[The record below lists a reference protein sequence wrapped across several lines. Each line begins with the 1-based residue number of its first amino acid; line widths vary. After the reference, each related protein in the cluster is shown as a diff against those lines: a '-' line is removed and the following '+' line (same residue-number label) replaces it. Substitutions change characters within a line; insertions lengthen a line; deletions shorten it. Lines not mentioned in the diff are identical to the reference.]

1 MSGLHAAQAVRADE
15 KECMMTR
22 RVFVCIAAMG
32 LAGGLVSSA
41 MAADAYIE
49 GDGTQSIVTDYYPTP
64 ATKIVADYA
73 FTATTPV
80 QMAVFGCDGNLVVRH
95 YINGSGGYAFSF
107 RDSSGDWLPVVP
119 SGQLK
124 VTTDRRT
131 FVLDGPNKTATLYTG
146 GEVTATRG
154 TATLT
159 KTASMPFAIFA
170 YTSSW
175 YLSGQSGCAKLRIY
189 SLAIYENDAIVHYY
203 KPYRSADGKFTG
215 LKDLCTG
222 KILIDYLSFAPFA
235 YGGDISD
242 NPAWDLDG
250 VAQPAYST
258 PTYVDDTGDDLVLDA
273 PLGAWVLE
281 TPISTTKRTVKTGRG
296 AVVLP
301 NGNTF
306 GDEFAITNGFVAA
319 DYAASG
325 LSSTHITL
333 FGTNNMF
340 PGMLVPFGSTFTAPV
355 AASGAGAIRITGWAG
370 FRPFD
375 ADLTVNLGGDGRML
389 TNGVGGFT
397 PTEFDL
403 CWSRHHT
410 LTFAND
416 LALNAR
422 SFILKNSLMSDQKP
436 MYLTGRITDTY
447 PTGNGPDIKYY
458 DGPAVFV
465 GREGRVDIEG
475 LRGWIVYSGSQYF
488 SNCTFRARKDVNF
501 GGASGLAV
509 ATFKD
514 CDKWGTDAWDFIN
527 GNPGTTLTVDGGRW
541 SSPLRLNI
549 GFTTAGKTGT
559 LVITNDAQFSLS
571 CLRQNSGFIN
581 MYSGMFAITNAGDNA
596 DSGIGRRGDTNGQ
609 TPLSS
614 SSDSVFNLYGG
625 TLRVRDGINFQI
637 GGTHRGTLNQTGGTF
652 SANGYM
658 CVGRYAGGN
667 GLYNLHGGEYVRRG
681 DGYSDVI
688 VGELG
693 TGVVSVANGG
703 VFSGR
708 ATAGVRIGQDAGSM
722 GAFIVSPD
730 GTATT
735 RKFYGGSGAG
745 SLVFNGGTV
754 KPYDSSAASAFIASD
769 LARATVTPYG
779 GTFDTDGKG
788 DFTFAK
794 PLLAAANA
802 NEVSEMLAHRW
813 TFDGESLADSLGGS
827 DAATVGNVTWA
838 NGAIRLNGGAN
849 GSSQVNLGTDVF
861 PRDGRGATIEM
872 WVTLKAYSQW
882 ARIVQCGYSKG
893 GANTNFFISANA
905 GGTTT
910 PWRFRV
916 ANVVETNGTHVMQM
930 NRMYHVAATFD
941 PQYDGRWICRAALHD
956 PTTGALIDERACT
969 SAVGWKFQNMRF
981 NDGCWLGKSS
991 YDPDNDPNAEYHDI
1005 RVHHRAMTEAQ
1016 LAASAT
1022 NGPAY
1027 RFAFRKKGTGTLTLT
1042 GANAYKADTAVEG
1055 GALKLATGATLPA
1068 TGISVAGGA
1077 TLDLNG
1083 ATQTAERL
1091 EGAGTVTNGTL
1102 AVTGSIL
1109 PGGEGTIG
1117 TLTLGGTVLTS
1128 GKFVVDTA
1136 ADGTCDRLV
1145 STGTLDLSRISL
1157 ALGSANL
1164 NEETV
1169 YTIATAEGFTG
1180 DFADV
1185 SLPNKWKVSVQ
1196 ENRVIMAYANG
1207 TVMMLR

>member
-1 MSGLHAAQAVRADE
+1 MKIMVLWAGVAAVVATTGAFAE
-15 KECMMTR
+15 E
-22 RVFVCIAAMG
+22 
-32 LAGGLVSSA
+32 
-41 MAADAYIE
+41 AYIE
-49 GDGTQSIVTDYYPTP
+49 GDGTQSIVTDYYPNP

-73 FTATTPV
+73 YTATTA

-95 YINGSGGYAFSF
+95 YINGSGGYAFAF

-131 FVLDGPNKTATLYTG
+131 FVLDGPNKTATLYTD
-146 GEVTATRG
+146 GEVTATRA
-154 TATLT
+154 TATAT
-159 KTASMPFAIFA
+159 KTASMPLAIFA

-175 YLSGQSGCAKLRIY
+175 YLSGQSGCAKLRLY

-203 KPYRSADGKFTG
+203 KPYRSADGKFSG

-235 YGGDISD
+235 CGGDISD
-242 NPAWDLDG
+242 NPTWDLDG
-250 VAQPAYST
+250 VAQPAYNT

-306 GDEFAITNGFVAA
+306 GDEVVVSNGFVAA
-319 DYAASG
+319 DYTASG
-325 LSSTHITL
+325 LSATHL
-333 FGTNNMF
+333 SLVGTNNMF

-355 AASGAGAIRITGWAG
+355 ATNGAGTVRITGWAG

-375 ADLTVNLGGDGRML
+375 ADLTVNLGGDGRLL
-389 TNGVGGFT
+389 TNGVDGFT

-410 LTFAND
+410 LTFEND

-422 SFILKNSLMSDQKP
+422 SFILKNSLMSNQKP
-436 MYLTGRITDTY
+436 MYITGRITDTY
-447 PTGNGPDIKYY
+447 PSGNGSDIKYY

-475 LRGWIVYSGSQYF
+475 LRGWLMYSGSQYF

-501 GGASGLAV
+501 GGGSALAV

-527 GNPGTTLTVDGGRW
+527 GNPGTMLTVDGGRW

-549 GFTTAGKTGT
+549 GYTTAGKTGT

-571 CLRQNSGFIN
+571 CLRQNSGVIN
-581 MYSGMFAITNAGDNA
+581 MYSGMFAITNSGDNS
-596 DSGIGRRGDTNGQ
+596 DSAIGRRGDTNGQ

-614 SSDSVFNLYGG
+614 AADSVFNLYGG
-625 TLRVRDGINFQI
+625 TLRVRDAINFQI
-637 GGTHRGTLNQTGGTF
+637 GGTHRGTLNQTSGTF
-652 SANGYM
+652 SANGYV
-658 CVGRYAGGN
+658 CVGRYAAGN

-681 DGYSDVI
+681 DGYSDII

-722 GAFIVSPD
+722 GTFLVSPD
-730 GTATT
+730 GTVTT

-754 KPYDSSAASAFIASD
+754 KAYDASAASAFIASD

-802 NEVSEMLAHRW
+802 NEVSETLAHRW
-813 TFDGESLADSLGGS
+813 TFDGESLADPLG
-827 DAATVGNVTWA
+827 DADATTVGNVTWT

-849 GSSQVNLGTDVF
+849 GSSQVNLGTDIF
-861 PRDGRGATIEM
+861 PKDGRGATIEM
-872 WVTLKAYSQW
+872 WVTLKAYSKW
-882 ARIVQCGYSKG
+882 ARLVECGYSRG
-893 GANTNFFISANA
+893 EGANTNFFISANVGSA
-905 GGTTT
+905 TN

-916 ANVVETNGTHVMQM
+916 GFVGEITATHVMQM
-930 NRMYHVAATFD
+930 DRMYHVAATFD
-941 PQYDGRWICRAALHD
+941 PRPDGRWICRAALHD
-956 PTTGALIDERACT
+956 PTTGALIDELVYT

-981 NDGCWLGKSS
+981 DSGCWLGHSS
-991 YDPDNDPNAEYHDI
+991 YDADNDPNAEYHDI
-1005 RVHHRAMTEAQ
+1005 RIHHRALTEAQ

-1042 GANAYKADTAVEG
+1042 GASTYKADTAVDG
-1055 GALKLATGATLPA
+1055 GALKLASGATLPA
-1068 TGISVAGGA
+1068 TGLSVASGA

-1083 ATQTAERL
+1083 ATQAAERL

-1102 AVTGSIL
+1102 AVTGPIL

-1117 TLTLGGTVLTS
+1117 TLALNGTTLTS
-1128 GKFVVDTA
+1128 GTLVVDAA
-1136 ADGTCDRLV
+1136 ADGTCDCLT
-1145 STGTLDLSRISL
+1145 STGALDLSHLSF
-1157 ALGSANL
+1157 ALGEGSSL
-1164 NEETV
+1164 DETKI
-1169 YTIATAEGFTG
+1169 YTVATAPSFTG
-1180 DFADV
+1180 AFADAE
-1185 SLPNKWKVSVQ
+1185 LPNFKWRLVVAGTKAKLVFS
-1196 ENRVIMAYANG
+1196 NG
-1207 TVMMLR
+1207 TAVILR

>member
-1 MSGLHAAQAVRADE
+1 MKTKA
-15 KECMMTR
+15 
-22 RVFVCIAAMG
+22 FVSCFVAAMAVG
-32 LAGGLVSSA
+32 AFA
-41 MAADAYIE
+41 EDAYIE
-49 GDGTQSIVTDYYPTP
+49 GDGTQAIVTDYYSNP

-73 FTATTPV
+73 YTATTPT
-80 QMAVFGCDGNLVVRH
+80 QMAVFGCEGNLVVRH
-95 YINGSGGYAFSF
+95 YINGSSGYAFAF

-119 SGQLK
+119 SGQLT

-131 FVLDGPNKTATLYTG
+131 FVLDGPNKTATLYTN
-146 GEVTATRG
+146 GEVTATRA
-154 TATLT
+154 TATAT
-159 KTASMPFAIFA
+159 KTASMPLAIFA

-175 YLSGQSGCAKLRIY
+175 YLSGQSGCAKLRLY

-203 KPYRSADGKFTG
+203 KPYRSADGKFSG

-235 YGGDISD
+235 YGGNISD
-242 NPAWDLDG
+242 NPTWDLDG

-258 PTYVDDTGDDLVLDA
+258 PTYVDDTGDDLVLDT

-389 TNGVGGFT
+389 TNGQDGFS

-410 LTFAND
+410 LTFEND

-422 SFILKNSLMSDQKP
+422 SFILKNGLMSGQKP

-447 PTGNGPDIKYY
+447 PSGNGSDIKYY

-475 LRGWIVYSGSQYF
+475 LRGWLMYSGSQYF
-488 SNCTFRARKDVNF
+488 SNITFRARKDVNF
-501 GGASGLAV
+501 GGGAALAV

-514 CDKWGTDAWDFIN
+514 CDKWGTDSWDFIN
-527 GNPGTTLTVDGGRW
+527 GNPGTMLTVDGGRW
-541 SSPLRLNI
+541 SSPLRFHV
-549 GFTTAGKTGT
+549 GYTTAGKTGT

-571 CLRQNSGFIN
+571 CLRQNSGVIN
-581 MYSGMFAITNAGDNA
+581 MYSGMFAITNAGDNS
-596 DSGIGRRGDTNGQ
+596 DSAIGRRGDNNEQ
-609 TPLSS
+609 APLSS
-614 SSDSVFNLYGG
+614 SADSVFNLYGG

-637 GGTHRGTLNQTGGTF
+637 GGTHRGTLNQTSGTF
-652 SANGYM
+652 SANAWM
-658 CVGRYAGGN
+658 CVGRYAAGN

-681 DGYSDVI
+681 DSYSDVI

-708 ATAGVRIGQDAGSM
+708 ATAGVRIGQNAGSM

-730 GTATT
+730 GTVTT

-754 KPYDSSAASAFIASD
+754 KAYDASASSAFIASD
-769 LARATVTPYG
+769 LARATVTHYG

-802 NEVSEMLAHRW
+802 NEVSETLAHRW
-813 TFDGESLADSLGGS
+813 TFDGASLADPLGGA
-827 DAATVGNVTWA
+827 DAMTVGNVTWT

-849 GSSQVNLGTDVF
+849 GSSQVNLGTDIF
-861 PRDGRGATIEM
+861 PKDGRGATIEM
-872 WVTLKAYSQW
+872 WVTLKAYSKW
-882 ARIVQCGYSKG
+882 ARLVECGYSRG
-893 GANTNFFISANA
+893 EGANTNFFISANVGSA
-905 GGTTT
+905 TN

-916 ANVVETNGTHVMQM
+916 GFVGEITATHVMQM

-941 PQYDGRWICRAALHD
+941 PRPDGRWICRAALHD
-956 PTTGALIDERACT
+956 PATGALIDELVYT

-981 NDGCWLGKSS
+981 DSGCWLGHSS
-991 YDPDNDPNAEYHDI
+991 YDADNDPNAEYHDI
-1005 RVHHRAMTEAQ
+1005 RIHHRALTEAQ
-1016 LAASAT
+1016 LTASAT

-1042 GANAYKADTAVEG
+1042 GANTYKADTAVDG
-1055 GALKLATGATLPA
+1055 GALKLASGATLPA
-1068 TGISVAGGA
+1068 TGMSVASGA

-1083 ATQTAERL
+1083 ASQAAERL
-1091 EGAGTVTNGTL
+1091 EGAGTVKGGTL
-1102 AVTGSIL
+1102 TVAGPIL

-1117 TLTLGGTVLTS
+1117 TLTVDGTSLTS
-1128 GKFVVDTA
+1128 GTLVVDAA
-1136 ADGTCDRLV
+1136 ADGTCDCLA
-1145 STGTLDLSRISL
+1145 STGALDLSHLSF
-1157 ALGSANL
+1157 ALGEGSSL
-1164 NEETV
+1164 DETKI
-1169 YTIATAEGFTG
+1169 YTVATAPSFTG
-1180 DFADV
+1180 AFADAE
-1185 SLPNKWKVSVQ
+1185 LPNFKWRLVVVGTKAKLVYS
-1196 ENRVIMAYANG
+1196 NG
-1207 TVMMLR
+1207 TAVIFR

>member
-1 MSGLHAAQAVRADE
+1 MKKRQISIWMLVAAVAVANGAFAE
-15 KECMMTR
+15 
-22 RVFVCIAAMG
+22 
-32 LAGGLVSSA
+32 
-41 MAADAYIE
+41 DAYIE
-49 GDGTQSIVTDYYPTP
+49 GDGTQSIVTDYYPNP

-73 FTATTPV
+73 YTATTV

-95 YINGSGGYAFSF
+95 YINGSGGYAFAF

-119 SGQLK
+119 SGQLT

-131 FVLDGPNKTATLYTG
+131 FVLDGPNKTATLYTD
-146 GEVTATRG
+146 GEVTATRA

-159 KTASMPFAIFA
+159 KTASMPLAIFA

-175 YLSGQSGCAKLRIY
+175 YLSGQSGCAKLRLY
-189 SLAIYENDAIVHYY
+189 SLAIYENDVIVHYY
-203 KPYRSADGKFTG
+203 KPYRSANGKFSG

-222 KILIDYLSFAPFA
+222 KIMIDYLSFAPFTC
-235 YGGDISD
+235 GGDISD
-242 NPAWDLDG
+242 NPTWDLDG
-250 VAQPAYST
+250 VAQPAYNT

-306 GDEFAITNGFVAA
+306 GDEFAVTNGFVAA
-319 DYAASG
+319 DYTASG

-355 AASGAGAIRITGWAG
+355 AASGAGTIRITGWAG

-375 ADLTVNLGGDGRML
+375 ADLTVNLGGDGRLL
-389 TNGVGGFT
+389 TNGVDGFT

-410 LTFAND
+410 LTFEND
-416 LALNAR
+416 LSLNAR
-422 SFILKNSLMSDQKP
+422 SFILKNSLMSNQKP
-436 MYLTGRITDTY
+436 MYITGRITDTY
-447 PTGNGPDIKYY
+447 PTGNGSDIKYY

-475 LRGWIVYSGSQYF
+475 LRGWLMYSGSQYF
-488 SNCTFRARKDVNF
+488 SNITFRARKDVNF
-501 GGASGLAV
+501 GGGAALAV

-514 CDKWGTDAWDFIN
+514 CDKWGTDSWDFLN

-541 SSPLRLNI
+541 SSPLRFHV
-549 GFTTAGKTGT
+549 GYTTAGKTGT

-571 CLRQNSGFIN
+571 CLRQNSGVIN
-581 MYSGMFAITNAGDNA
+581 MYSGMFAITNSGDNS
-596 DSGIGRRGDTNGQ
+596 DSAIGRRGDNNEQ
-609 TPLSS
+609 APLASS
-614 SSDSVFNLYGG
+614 ADSVFNFYGG
-625 TLRVRDGINFQI
+625 TLRVRDAINFQI
-637 GGTHRGTLNQTGGTF
+637 GGTHRGTLNQTSGTF

-658 CVGRYAGGN
+658 CVGRYAAGN

-708 ATAGVRIGQDAGSM
+708 ATAGVRIGQNAGSM
-722 GAFIVSPD
+722 GTFLVSPD
-730 GTATT
+730 GTVTT

-754 KPYDSSAASAFIASD
+754 KAYDASAASAFIASD
-769 LARATVTPYG
+769 LARATVTHYG

-788 DFTFAK
+788 DFTFVK

-802 NEVSEMLAHRW
+802 NEVSETLAHRW
-813 TFDGESLADSLGGS
+813 TFDGASLADPLGGA
-827 DAATVGNVTWA
+827 DATTVGNVTWT

-861 PRDGRGATIEM
+861 PKDGRGATIEM
-872 WVTLKAYSQW
+872 WVTLKAYSKW
-882 ARIVQCGYSKG
+882 ARLVECGYSRG
-893 GANTNFFISANA
+893 EGANTNFFISANV
-905 GGTTT
+905 GSSTN

-916 ANVVETNGTHVMQM
+916 GFVGEITATHVMQM

-941 PQYDGRWICRAALHD
+941 PRPDGRWICRAALHD
-956 PTTGALIDERACT
+956 PATGALIDELVYT

-981 NDGCWLGKSS
+981 DSGCWLGHSS
-991 YDPDNDPNAEYHDI
+991 YDADNDPNAEYHDI
-1005 RVHHRAMTEAQ
+1005 RVHHRALTEAQ
-1016 LAASAT
+1016 LVASAT

-1027 RFAFRKKGTGTLTLT
+1027 RFAFHKKGTGTLTLT
-1042 GANAYKADTAVEG
+1042 GANTYKADTAVDG
-1055 GALKLATGATLPA
+1055 GALKLASGATLPA
-1068 TGISVAGGA
+1068 TGLSVAGGA

-1083 ATQTAERL
+1083 ATQAAERL
-1091 EGAGTVTNGTL
+1091 EGAGTVSNGTL
-1102 AVTGSIL
+1102 AVAGPIL
-1109 PGGEGTIG
+1109 PGGEGKVG
-1117 TLTLGGTVLTS
+1117 TLTLAGASFTS
-1128 GKFVVDTA
+1128 GTLVVDVG
-1136 ADGTCDRLV
+1136 ADGTSDCLAV
-1145 STGTLDLSRISL
+1145 TGALDLSNLSL
-1157 ALGSANL
+1157 ALADATAL
-1164 NEETV
+1164 DETKV
-1169 YTIATAEGFTG
+1169 YTIATATSVTG
-1180 DFADV
+1180 RFPNEN
-1185 SLPNKWKVSVQ
+1185 LPKKWRATVHPTHVTL
-1196 ENRVIMAYANG
+1196 AYANG
-1207 TVMMLR
+1207 TVFLFR

>member
-1 MSGLHAAQAVRADE
+1 MKAKA
-15 KECMMTR
+15 
-22 RVFVCIAAMG
+22 FVSCFVAAMA
-32 LAGGLVSSA
+32 AGA
-41 MAADAYIE
+41 FAADAYIE
-49 GDGTQSIVTDYYPTP
+49 GDGTQAIVTDYYPNP

-73 FTATTPV
+73 YTATTPT
-80 QMAVFGCDGNLVVRH
+80 QMAVFGCEGNLVVRH
-95 YINGSGGYAFSF
+95 YINGSGGYAFAF

-119 SGQLK
+119 SGQLT

-131 FVLDGPNKTATLYTG
+131 FVLDGPNKTATLYTD
-146 GEVTATRG
+146 GEVTATRA
-154 TATLT
+154 TATAT
-159 KTASMPFAIFA
+159 KTASMPLAIFA

-175 YLSGQSGCAKLRIY
+175 YLSGQSGCAKLRLY

-203 KPYRSADGKFTG
+203 KPYRSIDGKFSG

-235 YGGDISD
+235 CGGDISD
-242 NPAWDLDG
+242 DPTWDLDG
-250 VAQPAYST
+250 VAQPAYNT
-258 PTYVDDTGDDLVLDA
+258 PTYVDDTGDDLVIDA

-306 GDEFAITNGFVAA
+306 GDEFAVTNGFVAA

-355 AASGAGAIRITGWAG
+355 AASGAGTIRITGWAG

-375 ADLTVNLGGDGRML
+375 ADLTVNLGGDGRLL
-389 TNGVGGFT
+389 TNGEDGFT

-410 LTFAND
+410 LTFEND

-422 SFILKNSLMSDQKP
+422 SFILKNSLMSNQKP

-447 PTGNGPDIKYY
+447 PTGNGSDIKYY

-475 LRGWIVYSGSQYF
+475 LRGWLMYSGSQYF
-488 SNCTFRARKDVNF
+488 SNITFRARKDVNF
-501 GGASGLAV
+501 GGGAALAV

-514 CDKWGTDAWDFIN
+514 CDKWGTDSWDFIN
-527 GNPGTTLTVDGGRW
+527 GNPGTMLTVDGGRW
-541 SSPLRLNI
+541 SSPLRFNI
-549 GFTTAGKTGT
+549 GYTTAGKTGT
-559 LVITNDAQFSLS
+559 LIITNDAQFSLS
-571 CLRQNSGFIN
+571 CLRQNSGVIN
-581 MYSGMFAITNAGDNA
+581 MYSGMFAITNSGDNS
-596 DSGIGRRGDTNGQ
+596 DSAIGRRGDNNEQ
-609 TPLSS
+609 APLSS
-614 SSDSVFNLYGG
+614 SADSVFNLYGG

-637 GGTHRGTLNQTGGTF
+637 GGTHRGTLNQTSGTF
-652 SANGYM
+652 SANAWM
-658 CVGRYAGGN
+658 CVGRYAAGN

-708 ATAGVRIGQDAGSM
+708 ATAGVRIGQNAGSM

-730 GTATT
+730 GTVTT

-754 KPYDSSAASAFIASD
+754 KAYDASASSAFIASD
-769 LARATVTPYG
+769 LARATVTHYG

-802 NEVSEMLAHRW
+802 NEVSETLAHRW
-813 TFDGESLADSLGGS
+813 TFDGASLADPLGGA
-827 DAATVGNVTWA
+827 DATTVGNVTWT
-838 NGAIRLNGGAN
+838 NGAIRLTGGAN
-849 GSSQVNLGTDVF
+849 GSSQVNLGTDIF
-861 PRDGRGATIEM
+861 PKDGRGATIEM
-872 WVTLKAYSQW
+872 WVTLKAFSKW
-882 ARIVQCGYSKG
+882 ARLVECGYSRG
-893 GANTNFFISANA
+893 EGANTNFFISANV
-905 GGTTT
+905 GSSTN

-916 ANVVETNGTHVMQM
+916 GFVGEITATHVMQM

-941 PQYDGRWICRAALHD
+941 PRPDGRWICRAALHD
-956 PTTGALIDERACT
+956 PATGALIDELVYT

-981 NDGCWLGKSS
+981 NDGCWLGHSS
-991 YDPDNDPNAEYHDI
+991 YDADNDPNAEYHDI
-1005 RVHHRAMTEAQ
+1005 RIHHRALTEAQ
-1016 LAASAT
+1016 LTASAT

-1027 RFAFRKKGTGTLTLT
+1027 RFAFRKKGTGMLTLT
-1042 GANAYKADTAVEG
+1042 GASTYKADTAVDG
-1055 GALKLATGATLPA
+1055 GALKLASGATLPA
-1068 TGISVAGGA
+1068 TGMSVASGA

-1083 ATQTAERL
+1083 ATQAAERL
-1091 EGAGTVTNGTL
+1091 EGAGTVKGGTL
-1102 AVTGSIL
+1102 AVAGPIL

-1117 TLTLGGTVLTS
+1117 TLTVDGTALTS
-1128 GKFVVDTA
+1128 GTLVVDA
-1136 ADGTCDRLV
+1136 ASDGTCDCLA
-1145 STGTLDLSRISL
+1145 STGALDLSHLSF
-1157 ALGSANL
+1157 ALGEGSSL
-1164 NEETV
+1164 DETKI
-1169 YTIATAEGFTG
+1169 YTVATAPSFTG
-1180 DFADV
+1180 AFSDAE
-1185 SLPNKWKVSVQ
+1185 LPNFKWRLVVVGTKAKLVYS
-1196 ENRVIMAYANG
+1196 NG
-1207 TVMMLR
+1207 TAVIFR

>member
-1 MSGLHAAQAVRADE
+1 MKAKA
-15 KECMMTR
+15 
-22 RVFVCIAAMG
+22 FVSCFVAAMA
-32 LAGGLVSSA
+32 AGA
-41 MAADAYIE
+41 FAADAYIE
-49 GDGTQSIVTDYYPTP
+49 GDGTQAIVTDYYPNP

-73 FTATTPV
+73 YTATTPT
-80 QMAVFGCDGNLVVRH
+80 QMAVFGCEGNLVVRH
-95 YINGSGGYAFSF
+95 YINGSGGYAFAF

-119 SGQLK
+119 SGQLT

-131 FVLDGPNKTATLYTG
+131 FVLDGPNKTATLYTD
-146 GEVTATRG
+146 GEVTATRA
-154 TATLT
+154 TATAT
-159 KTASMPFAIFA
+159 KTASMPLAIFA

-175 YLSGQSGCAKLRIY
+175 YLSGQSGCAKLRLY

-203 KPYRSADGKFTG
+203 KPYRSIDGKFSG

-235 YGGDISD
+235 CGGDISD
-242 NPAWDLDG
+242 DPTWDLDG
-250 VAQPAYST
+250 VAQPAYNT
-258 PTYVDDTGDDLVLDA
+258 PTYVDDTGDDLVIDA

-306 GDEFAITNGFVAA
+306 GDEFAVTNGFVAA

-355 AASGAGAIRITGWAG
+355 AASGAGTIRITGWAG

-375 ADLTVNLGGDGRML
+375 ADLTVNLGGDGRLL
-389 TNGVGGFT
+389 TNGEDGFT

-410 LTFAND
+410 LTFEND

-422 SFILKNSLMSDQKP
+422 SFILKNSLMSNQKP

-447 PTGNGPDIKYY
+447 PTGNGSDIKYY

-475 LRGWIVYSGSQYF
+475 LRGWLMYSGSQYF
-488 SNCTFRARKDVNF
+488 SNITFRARKDVNF
-501 GGASGLAV
+501 GGGAALAV

-527 GNPGTTLTVDGGRW
+527 GNPGTMLTVDGGRW
-541 SSPLRLNI
+541 SSPLRFNI
-549 GFTTAGKTGT
+549 GYTTAGKTGT
-559 LVITNDAQFSLS
+559 LIITNDAQFSLS
-571 CLRQNSGFIN
+571 CLRQNSGVIN
-581 MYSGMFAITNAGDNA
+581 MYSGMFAITNSGDNS
-596 DSGIGRRGDTNGQ
+596 DSAIGRRGDNNEQ
-609 TPLSS
+609 APLSS
-614 SSDSVFNLYGG
+614 SADSVFNLYGG

-637 GGTHRGTLNQTGGTF
+637 GGTHRGTLNQTSGTF
-652 SANGYM
+652 SANAWM
-658 CVGRYAGGN
+658 CVGRYAAGN

-708 ATAGVRIGQDAGSM
+708 ATAGVRIGQNAGSM

-730 GTATT
+730 GTVTT

-754 KPYDSSAASAFIASD
+754 KAYDASASSAFIASD
-769 LARATVTPYG
+769 LARATVTHYG

-802 NEVSEMLAHRW
+802 NEVSETLAHRW
-813 TFDGESLADSLGGS
+813 TFDGASLADPLGGA
-827 DAATVGNVTWA
+827 DATTVGNVTWT
-838 NGAIRLNGGAN
+838 NGAIRLTGGAN
-849 GSSQVNLGTDVF
+849 GSSQVNLGTDIF
-861 PRDGRGATIEM
+861 PKDGRGATIEM
-872 WVTLKAYSQW
+872 WVTLKAFSKW
-882 ARIVQCGYSKG
+882 ARLVECGYSRG
-893 GANTNFFISANA
+893 EGANTNFFISANV
-905 GGTTT
+905 GSSTN

-916 ANVVETNGTHVMQM
+916 GFVGEITATHVMQM

-941 PQYDGRWICRAALHD
+941 PRPDGRWICRAALHD
-956 PTTGALIDERACT
+956 PATGALIDELVYT

-981 NDGCWLGKSS
+981 NDGCWLGHSS
-991 YDPDNDPNAEYHDI
+991 YDADNDPNAEYHDI
-1005 RVHHRAMTEAQ
+1005 RIHHRALTEAQ
-1016 LAASAT
+1016 LTASAT

-1027 RFAFRKKGTGTLTLT
+1027 RFAFRKKGTGMLTLT
-1042 GANAYKADTAVEG
+1042 GASTYKADTAVDG
-1055 GALKLATGATLPA
+1055 GALKLASGATLPA
-1068 TGISVAGGA
+1068 TGMSVASGA

-1083 ATQTAERL
+1083 ATQAAERL
-1091 EGAGTVTNGTL
+1091 EGAGTVKGGTL
-1102 AVTGSIL
+1102 AVAGPIL

-1117 TLTLGGTVLTS
+1117 TLTVDGTALTS
-1128 GKFVVDTA
+1128 GTLVVDA
-1136 ADGTCDRLV
+1136 ASDGTCDCLA
-1145 STGTLDLSRISL
+1145 STGALDLSHLSF
-1157 ALGSANL
+1157 ALGEGSSL
-1164 NEETV
+1164 DETKI
-1169 YTIATAEGFTG
+1169 YTVATAPSFTG
-1180 DFADV
+1180 AFSDAE
-1185 SLPNKWKVSVQ
+1185 LPNFKWRLVVVGTKAKLVYS
-1196 ENRVIMAYANG
+1196 NG
-1207 TVMMLR
+1207 TAVIFR

>member
-1 MSGLHAAQAVRADE
+1 MKAKA
-15 KECMMTR
+15 
-22 RVFVCIAAMG
+22 FVSCFVAAMA
-32 LAGGLVSSA
+32 AGTF
-41 MAADAYIE
+41 AADAYVE
-49 GDGTQSIVTDYYPTP
+49 ADGTQAIVTDYYPNP

-73 FTATTPV
+73 YTATTPA

-95 YINGSGGYAFSF
+95 YINGSSGYAFAF

-119 SGQLK
+119 SGQLT

-131 FVLDGPNKTATLYTG
+131 FVLDGPNKTATLYTD
-146 GEVTATRG
+146 GEVTATRA
-154 TATLT
+154 TATIT
-159 KTASMPFAIFA
+159 KTASMPLAIFA

-175 YLSGQSGCAKLRIY
+175 YLSGQSGCAKLRLY

-203 KPYRSADGKFTG
+203 KPYRSADGKFSG

-222 KILIDYLSFAPFA
+222 KIMIDYLSFAPFTC
-235 YGGDISD
+235 GGDISD
-242 NPAWDLDG
+242 NPTWDLDG
-250 VAQPAYST
+250 VAQPAYNT

-319 DYAASG
+319 DYTASG

-355 AASGAGAIRITGWAG
+355 AASGAGTIRITGWAG

-375 ADLTVNLGGDGRML
+375 ADLTVNLGGDGRLL
-389 TNGVGGFT
+389 TNGVDGFT

-422 SFILKNSLMSDQKP
+422 SFILKNGLMSNQKP

-447 PTGNGPDIKYY
+447 PTGNGSDIKYY

-475 LRGWIVYSGSQYF
+475 LRGWLMYSGSQYF
-488 SNCTFRARKDVNF
+488 SNITFRARKDINF
-501 GGASGLAV
+501 GGGAALAV

-514 CDKWGTDAWDFIN
+514 CDKWGTDSWDFIN
-527 GNPGTTLTVDGGRW
+527 GNPGTMLTVDGGRW
-541 SSPLRLNI
+541 SSPLRFHV
-549 GFTTAGKTGT
+549 GYTTAGKTGT

-571 CLRQNSGFIN
+571 CLRQNSGVIN
-581 MYSGMFAITNAGDNA
+581 MYSGMFAITNSGDNS
-596 DSGIGRRGDTNGQ
+596 DSAIGRRGDNNEQ
-609 TPLSS
+609 APLASS
-614 SSDSVFNLYGG
+614 ADSVFNFYGG
-625 TLRVRDGINFQI
+625 TLRVRDAINFQI
-637 GGTHRGTLNQTGGTF
+637 GGTHRGTLNQMNGTF

-658 CVGRYAGGN
+658 CVGRYAAGN

-708 ATAGVRIGQDAGSM
+708 ATAGVRIGQNAGSM
-722 GAFIVSPD
+722 GTFLVSPD
-730 GTATT
+730 GTVTT

-754 KPYDSSAASAFIASD
+754 KAYDASAASAFIASD

-794 PLLAAANA
+794 PLLAATNA
-802 NEVSEMLAHRW
+802 NEVSETLAHRW
-813 TFDGESLADSLGGS
+813 AFDGESLVDPLGSS
-827 DAATVGNVTWA
+827 DATTVGNVTWT
-838 NGAIRLNGGAN
+838 NGAIRLTGGAN
-849 GSSQVNLGTDVF
+849 GSSQVNLGTDIF
-861 PRDGRGATIEM
+861 PKDGRGATIEM
-872 WVTLKAYSQW
+872 WVTLRAYSKW
-882 ARIVQCGYSKG
+882 ARLVECGYSRG
-893 GANTNFFISANA
+893 EGANTNFFISANV
-905 GGTTT
+905 GSSTN

-916 ANVVETNGTHVMQM
+916 GFVGEITATHVMQM

-941 PQYDGRWICRAALHD
+941 PRPDGRWICRAALHD
-956 PTTGALIDERACT
+956 PTTGALIDELVYT

-981 NDGCWLGKSS
+981 DSGCWLGHSS
-991 YDPDNDPNAEYHDI
+991 YDADNDPNAEYHDI
-1005 RVHHRAMTEAQ
+1005 RIHHRALTEAQ
-1016 LAASAT
+1016 LVSSAT

-1027 RFAFRKKGTGTLTLT
+1027 RFAFHKKGTGTLTLT
-1042 GANAYKADTAVEG
+1042 GASTYKADTAVDG
-1055 GALKLATGATLPA
+1055 GALKLASGATLPS
-1068 TGISVAGGA
+1068 TGLSVASGA

-1083 ATQTAERL
+1083 ATQAAERL

-1102 AVTGSIL
+1102 AVTGPIL

-1117 TLTLGGTVLTS
+1117 TLALNGTTLTS
-1128 GKFVVDTA
+1128 GTLVVDAA
-1136 ADGTCDRLV
+1136 ADGTCDCLA
-1145 STGTLDLSRISL
+1145 STGAFNLTGLSF
-1157 ALGSANL
+1157 ALGEGSAL
-1164 NEETV
+1164 DETKV
-1169 YTIATAEGFTG
+1169 YTIATAPSFTG
-1180 DFADV
+1180 KFADAE
-1185 SLPNKWKVSVQ
+1185 LPNFKWQLVVAGTKAKLVYS
-1196 ENRVIMAYANG
+1196 NG
-1207 TVMMLR
+1207 TTLIIR

>member
-1 MSGLHAAQAVRADE
+1 MKKRQISIWMLVAAVAVANGAFAE
-15 KECMMTR
+15 
-22 RVFVCIAAMG
+22 
-32 LAGGLVSSA
+32 
-41 MAADAYIE
+41 DAYIE
-49 GDGTQSIVTDYYPTP
+49 GDGTQGIVTDYYPTP

-73 FTATTPV
+73 YTATTPT
-80 QMAVFGCDGNLVVRH
+80 QMAVFGCEGALVVRH
-95 YINGSGGYAFSF
+95 YINGSGGYAFAF
-107 RDSSGDWLPVVP
+107 RDSSGDWLPVVAD
-119 SGQLK
+119 GQFAA
-124 VTTDRRT
+124 TTDRRT

-146 GEVTATRG
+146 GEVTATRA
-154 TATLT
+154 TATAT
-159 KTASMPFAIFA
+159 KTASMPLAIFA

-175 YLSGQSGCAKLRIY
+175 YLSGQSGCAKLRLY
-189 SLAIYENDAIVHYY
+189 SLAIYENDVIVHYY
-203 KPYRSADGKFTG
+203 KPYRSADGKFSG

-242 NPAWDLDG
+242 NPTWDLDG
-250 VAQPAYST
+250 VAQPAYNT
-258 PTYVDDTGDDLVLDA
+258 PTYVDDTGDDLVIDA

-306 GDEFAITNGFVAA
+306 GDEFAVTNGFVAA
-319 DYAASG
+319 DYTASG

-355 AASGAGAIRITGWAG
+355 AASGAGTIRITGWAG

-375 ADLTVNLGGDGRML
+375 ADLTVNLGGDGRLL
-389 TNGVGGFT
+389 TNGVDGFT

-422 SFILKNSLMSDQKP
+422 SFILKNSLMSNQKP

-447 PTGNGPDIKYY
+447 PTGNGSDIKYY

-475 LRGWIVYSGSQYF
+475 LRGWLMYSGSQYF
-488 SNCTFRARKDVNF
+488 SNCTFRARKDINF
-501 GGASGLAV
+501 GGGSALAV

-514 CDKWGTDAWDFIN
+514 CDKWGTDSWDFIN
-527 GNPGTTLTVDGGRW
+527 GSPGTTLTVDGGRW
-541 SSPLRLNI
+541 SSPLRFHV
-549 GFTTAGKTGT
+549 GYTTAGKTGT

-571 CLRQNSGFIN
+571 CLRQNSGVIN
-581 MYSGMFAITNAGDNA
+581 MYSGMFAITNSGDNS
-596 DSGIGRRGDTNGQ
+596 DSAIGRRGDNNEQ
-609 TPLSS
+609 APLASS
-614 SSDSVFNLYGG
+614 ADSVFNFYGG
-625 TLRVRDGINFQI
+625 TLRVRDAINFQI
-637 GGTHRGTLNQTGGTF
+637 GGTHRGTLNQTSGTF

-658 CVGRYAGGN
+658 CVGRYAAGN

-730 GTATT
+730 GTVTT

-745 SLVFNGGTV
+745 SLVFTGGTV
-754 KPYDSSAASAFIASD
+754 KAYDASAASAFIASD

-788 DFTFAK
+788 NFTFAK

-802 NEVSEMLAHRW
+802 NEVSETLAHRW
-813 TFDGESLADSLGGS
+813 AFDGESLVDPLGSS
-827 DAATVGNVTWA
+827 DATTVGNVTWT
-838 NGAIRLNGGAN
+838 NGAIRLTGGAN
-849 GSSQVNLGTDVF
+849 GSSQVNLGTDIF
-861 PRDGRGATIEM
+861 PKDGRGATIEM
-872 WVTLKAYSQW
+872 WVTLRAYSKW
-882 ARIVQCGYSKG
+882 ARLVECGYSRG
-893 GANTNFFISANA
+893 EGANTNFFISANV
-905 GGTTT
+905 GSSTN

-916 ANVVETNGTHVMQM
+916 GFVGEITATHVMQM

-941 PQYDGRWICRAALHD
+941 PRPDGRWICRAALHD
-956 PTTGALIDERACT
+956 PATGALIDELVYT

-981 NDGCWLGKSS
+981 DSGCWLGHSS
-991 YDPDNDPNAEYHDI
+991 YDADNDPNAEYHDI
-1005 RVHHRAMTEAQ
+1005 RIHHRALTEAQ

-1042 GANAYKADTAVEG
+1042 GASTYKADTAVDG
-1055 GALKLATGATLPA
+1055 GALKLASGATLPA
-1068 TGISVAGGA
+1068 TGMSVASGA

-1083 ATQTAERL
+1083 VSQTAERL

-1102 AVTGSIL
+1102 AVAGPIL
-1109 PGGEGTIG
+1109 PGGEGKVG
-1117 TLTLGGTVLTS
+1117 TLTLAGASFTS
-1128 GKFVVDTA
+1128 GTLVVDVG
-1136 ADGTCDRLV
+1136 ADGASDCLAA
-1145 STGTLDLSRISL
+1145 TGALDLSNLSL
-1157 ALGSANL
+1157 ALADATAL
-1164 NEETV
+1164 DETKV
-1169 YTIATAEGFTG
+1169 YTIATATAVTG
-1180 DFADV
+1180 RFANEN
-1185 SLPNKWKVSVQ
+1185 LPKKWRATVHPTHVTL
-1196 ENRVIMAYANG
+1196 AYANG
-1207 TVMMLR
+1207 TVFLFR

>member
-1 MSGLHAAQAVRADE
+1 MKAKA
-15 KECMMTR
+15 
-22 RVFVCIAAMG
+22 FVSCFVAAMA
-32 LAGGLVSSA
+32 AGA
-41 MAADAYIE
+41 FAADAYIE
-49 GDGTQSIVTDYYPTP
+49 GDGTQAIVTDYYPNP

-73 FTATTPV
+73 YTATTPT
-80 QMAVFGCDGNLVVRH
+80 QMAVFGCEGNLVVRH
-95 YINGSGGYAFSF
+95 YINGSGGYAFAF

-119 SGQLK
+119 SGQLT

-131 FVLDGPNKTATLYTG
+131 FVLDGPNKTATLYTD
-146 GEVTATRG
+146 GEVTATRA
-154 TATLT
+154 TATAT
-159 KTASMPFAIFA
+159 KTASMPLAIFA

-175 YLSGQSGCAKLRIY
+175 YLSGQSGCAKLRLY

-203 KPYRSADGKFTG
+203 KPYRSIDGKFSG

-235 YGGDISD
+235 CGGDISD
-242 NPAWDLDG
+242 DPTWDLDG
-250 VAQPAYST
+250 VAQPAYNT
-258 PTYVDDTGDDLVLDA
+258 PTYVDDTGDDLVIDA

-306 GDEFAITNGFVAA
+306 GDEFAVTNGFVAA

-355 AASGAGAIRITGWAG
+355 AASGAGTIRITGWAG

-375 ADLTVNLGGDGRML
+375 ADLTVNLGGDGRLL
-389 TNGVGGFT
+389 TNGEDGFT

-410 LTFAND
+410 LTFEND

-422 SFILKNSLMSDQKP
+422 SFILKNSLMSNQKP

-447 PTGNGPDIKYY
+447 PTGNGSDIKYY

-475 LRGWIVYSGSQYF
+475 LRGWLMYSGSQYF
-488 SNCTFRARKDVNF
+488 SNITFRARKDVNF
-501 GGASGLAV
+501 GGGAALAV

-514 CDKWGTDAWDFIN
+514 CDKWGTDSWDFIN
-527 GNPGTTLTVDGGRW
+527 GNPGTMLTVDGGRW
-541 SSPLRLNI
+541 SSPLRFNI
-549 GFTTAGKTGT
+549 GYTTAGKTGT
-559 LVITNDAQFSLS
+559 LIITNDAQFSLS
-571 CLRQNSGFIN
+571 CLRQNSGVIN
-581 MYSGMFAITNAGDNA
+581 MYSGMFAITNSGDNS
-596 DSGIGRRGDTNGQ
+596 DSAIGRRGDNNEQ
-609 TPLSS
+609 APLSS
-614 SSDSVFNLYGG
+614 SADSVFNLYGG

-637 GGTHRGTLNQTGGTF
+637 GGTHRGTLNQTSGTF
-652 SANGYM
+652 SANAWM
-658 CVGRYAGGN
+658 CVGRYAAGN

-708 ATAGVRIGQDAGSM
+708 ATAGVRIGQNAGSM

-730 GTATT
+730 GTVTT

-754 KPYDSSAASAFIASD
+754 KAYDASAASAFIASD
-769 LARATVTPYG
+769 LARATVTHYG

-802 NEVSEMLAHRW
+802 NEVSETLAHRW
-813 TFDGESLADSLGGS
+813 TFDGASLADPLGGA
-827 DAATVGNVTWA
+827 DATTVGNVTWT
-838 NGAIRLNGGAN
+838 NGAIRLTGGAN
-849 GSSQVNLGTDVF
+849 GSSQVNLGTDIF
-861 PRDGRGATIEM
+861 PKDGRGATIEM
-872 WVTLKAYSQW
+872 WVTLKAFSKW
-882 ARIVQCGYSKG
+882 ARLVECGYSRG
-893 GANTNFFISANA
+893 EGANTNFFISANV
-905 GGTTT
+905 GSSTN

-916 ANVVETNGTHVMQM
+916 GFVGEITATHVMQM

-941 PQYDGRWICRAALHD
+941 PRPDGRWICRAALHD
-956 PTTGALIDERACT
+956 PATGALIDELVYT

-981 NDGCWLGKSS
+981 NDGCWLGHSS
-991 YDPDNDPNAEYHDI
+991 YDADNDPNAEYHDI
-1005 RVHHRAMTEAQ
+1005 RIHHRALTEAQ
-1016 LAASAT
+1016 LTASAT

-1027 RFAFRKKGTGTLTLT
+1027 RFAFRKKGTGMLTLT
-1042 GANAYKADTAVEG
+1042 GASTYKADTAVDG
-1055 GALKLATGATLPA
+1055 GALKLASGATLPA
-1068 TGISVAGGA
+1068 TGMSVASGA

-1083 ATQTAERL
+1083 ATQAAERL
-1091 EGAGTVTNGTL
+1091 EGAGTVKGGTL
-1102 AVTGSIL
+1102 AVAGPIL

-1117 TLTLGGTVLTS
+1117 TLTVDGTALTS
-1128 GKFVVDTA
+1128 GTLVVDA
-1136 ADGTCDRLV
+1136 ASDGTCDCLA
-1145 STGTLDLSRISL
+1145 STGALDLSHLSF
-1157 ALGSANL
+1157 ALGEGSSL
-1164 NEETV
+1164 DETKI
-1169 YTIATAEGFTG
+1169 YTVATAPSFTG
-1180 DFADV
+1180 AFSDAE
-1185 SLPNKWKVSVQ
+1185 LPNFKWRLVVVGTKAKLVYS
-1196 ENRVIMAYANG
+1196 NG
-1207 TVMMLR
+1207 TAVIFR